1 MLTVVVSRAT
11 SRGPSLPE
19 FGVLP
24 RTSSP
29 ANPLAGAPSGAVGK
43 SPVNTGT
50 DAKGKGKK
58 RQSEAADKQGKAAG
72 GAGGEDGWVSVKGPC
87 ARLCVLSS
95 RLRAFVRPR
104 VCVHAAMPLIPRD
117 SLRGAAAKK
126 KKKPAQKK
134 PAEKKNV
141 SATRL
146 HTV

>member
-1 MLTVVVSRAT
+1 MVVSRAT

-19 FGVLP
+19 FGAQSLLQ

-29 ANPLAGAPSGAVGK
+29 ANPLAAGASPSGAVGK
-43 SPVNTGT
+43 SPVNTGA

-58 RQSEAADKQGKAAG
+58 RKSEAADKQSKAAG
-72 GAGGEDGWVSVKGPC
+72 GAGGEEGWVSVQRPC
-87 ARLCVLSS
+87 ARFQ
-95 RLRAFVRPR
+95 AFVRPCM
-104 VCVHAAMPLIPRD
+104 CVHVALPLIQRG
-117 SLRGAAAKK
+117 SLRGMPAKK